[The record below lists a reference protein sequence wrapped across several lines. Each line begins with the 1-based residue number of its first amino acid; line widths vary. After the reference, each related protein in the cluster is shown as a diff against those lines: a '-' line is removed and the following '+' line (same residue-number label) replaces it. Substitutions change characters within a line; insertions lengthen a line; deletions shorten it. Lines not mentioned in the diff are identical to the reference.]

1 MFLISQV
8 NYMTILFIDVLS
20 DCCPGFKKLYKSFIY
35 LLKAV
40 TDALCDAC
48 NQLVISY
55 LKIKNNC

>member
-1 MFLISQV
+1 
-8 NYMTILFIDVLS
+8 MTILFIDVLS